1 MKKYFE
7 VSFTKND
14 VCCANIAH
22 AETTEDVYAYYNAK
36 QNVVVFGVEPARD
49 ADIAEARRKGMPI
62 VEVEHAA
69 ETATTESINNEEALI
84 MNGKK
89 MATSVLL
96 ENANKHYN
104 AVKAIEGK
112 WDAFNAG
119 ASAAKA
125 FGDKPAKVSAEKTVN
140 PYRITFTREGNI
152 LTLTQTS
159 YPVTIHLTEMGADL
173 FDNGAYTPTADV
185 VQALR
190 TMYDSFAVILSV
202 TRDNA
207 VHAAADATVL
217 DFHADVIARNR
228 ETAARALRELSDLFA
243 VRFNGNKQAKHAIRV
258 DANELDYIVPE
269 MRGATGKICTFDT
282 FSARV
287 MRLLK
292 GLLSGRRLEAI
303 DFKKKSANTNEKKE
317 SAAAKAKRLEANNK
331 ELQKEL
337 ETARADALSLSAYKD
352 TVCKLRALCADHA
365 GDLNS
370 VEFEICTLL
379 GLSWD

>member
-1 MKKYFE
+1 M
-7 VSFTKND
+7 T
-14 VCCANIAH
+14 
-22 AETTEDVYAYYNAK
+22 
-36 QNVVVFGVEPARD
+36 
-49 ADIAEARRKGMPI
+49 
-62 VEVEHAA
+62 
-69 ETATTESINNEEALI
+69 
-84 MNGKK
+84 KK
-89 MATSVLL
+89 MTTTALL

-104 AVKAIEGK
+104 AVNAIENK
-112 WDAFNAG
+112 WNAFNNG

-125 FGDKPAKVSAEKTVN
+125 FGDKPAKASTEKTVN

-173 FDNGAYTPTADV
+173 FDNGAYAPTTEV

-207 VHAAADATVL
+207 VHAAADATAL

-228 ETAARALRELSDLFA
+228 ETAARALRTLSDLFA
-243 VRFNGNKQAKHAIRV
+243 VRYNGSKQAKHAVRV

-303 DFKKKSANTNEKKE
+303 DFKKKSTDNNAKKE
-317 SAAAKAKRLEANNK
+317 SATAKAKRLEATNK
-331 ELQKEL
+331 ALEKDL

-352 TVCKLRALCADHA
+352 TVSKLRALCADHA
-365 GDLNS
+365 GDLNA
-370 VEFEICTLL
+370 VEHEIRTLL
-379 GLSWD
+379 GLK